1 MKRILPCFLA
11 CGAMWAAGITPS
23 GAQVDSRE
31 GIALQ
36 NQIAELRQELQAVQQ
51 NRDQGGGAAPAYAPQ
66 GYVPQQPGG
75 AVGDTA
81 AELVVR
87 VGTLEE
93 QNRQLQ
99 GRVDDLANQ
108 LQRQHDELAKQI
120 GDLAFKLGQ
129 GGAAAPAPALEADQ
143 SASQPAGG
151 PPASPQVASPPARRT
166 PELAL
171 REANAAMLRRDYAGA
186 QTAAREALAGGR
198 GATASSAQFLI
209 ARAEGGQ
216 HQYKEAAAD
225 FYQAYNRAPKSPTA
239 PVALLGVAN
248 SLIAMGDNRDA
259 CQALA
264 KLSAEFPGAAGV
276 KAGVAGARK
285 RAACGR

>member
-1 MKRILPCFLA
+1 MKHVVTLLLA
-11 CGAMWAAGITPS
+11 GGALCAVCVAPAS
-23 GAQVDSRE
+23 AQVDSRE

-36 NQIAELRQELQAVQQ
+36 NQIAELRQELQAAQQ
-51 NRDQGGGAAPAYAPQ
+51 ARDQSGGAPQ

-108 LQRQHDELAKQI
+108 LQRQHDELTKQI
-120 GDLAFKLGQ
+120 GDLSFKLGQ
-129 GGAAAPAPALEADQ
+129 GGGAVAAPASEPDTAPAQAT
-143 SASQPAGG
+143 AGPRTP
-151 PPASPQVASPPARRT
+151 PPAVAPPARRT

-171 REANAAMLRRDYAGA
+171 REANAAMIRHDYAA
-186 QTAAREALAGGR
+186 AANAARDALAGGR
-198 GATASSAQFLI
+198 GATASSAQFVL

-216 HQYKEAAAD
+216 RQYKEAAAD
-225 FYQAYNRAPKSPTA
+225 FYQAYNHAPKSPTA

-248 SLIAMGDNRDA
+248 SLIAMGDGRDA

-276 KAGVAGARK
+276 KAGVASARK

>member
-1 MKRILPCFLA
+1 MQRAVIVLLA
-11 CGAMWAAGITPS
+11 GSALCAVAGPGAR
-23 GAQVDSRE
+23 AQVESRE

-36 NQIAELRQELQAVQQ
+36 NQIAELRQQLQQQ
-51 NRDQGGGAAPAYAPQ
+51 QQQGGGPAVPSYAP
-66 GYVPQQPGG
+66 PQPGQ
-75 AVGDTA
+75 AASGDTV

-93 QNRQLQ
+93 QNRTLQ

-108 LQRQHDELAKQI
+108 LQHQHDDLAKQI
-120 GDLAFKLGQ
+120 SDLSFKLGQ
-129 GGAAAPAPALEADQ
+129 GGAAQGSNSAEPAA
-143 SASQPAGG
+143 
-151 PPASPQVASPPARRT
+151 ASPQSDYAKPAASPPAAAPARRT

-171 REANAAMLRRDYAGA
+171 REGNAALARHNYPAA
-186 QTAAREALAGGR
+186 ASAAREVLASGH
-198 GATASSAQFLI
+198 GASATSAQFLL
-209 ARAEGGQ
+209 ARAEGAQG
-216 HQYKEAAAD
+216 QYKEAAAD
-225 FYQAYNRAPKSPTA
+225 FYQAYNHAPRSPTA

-248 SLIAMGDNRDA
+248 SLIAMGDPHDG

-276 KAGVAGARK
+276 KAGVASARK